1 MMVDVKTPL
10 DREKLKA
17 KAKKANLKVV
27 QPTKE
32 QIEAE
37 QKKEEDNNFERVSP
51 YDSEFRPPQD
61 RVDQRDGFYKTV
73 TVYPYLDRD
82 GVPFNYIV
90 RWDWKDAK
98 GDPNKDIHPFTFGR
112 LRKDKDSEWQKPKWH
127 CKNIGGIASRIPYN
141 LDQITKR
148 PDATVLIVEGE
159 KTVDAA
165 KEHYK
170 NSKYF
175 SDLVVTTS
183 QNGSSSPQ
191 LTDWSYLKGRKVIIC
206 PDNDKAGFKYAYTIY
221 DLLCIAGAYSVEIVN
236 IKNWFTQKGKDL
248 ADPLPIALRVSEE
261 EKQALYDAL
270 LQDTTEL
277 IVSKPIEVKRFKNG
291 KDALFFLKETE
302 KDGIKSIPVTS
313 TNIYIKSFFDDGNG
327 KEDAGL
333 IFSLFNRNGRYVEI
347 CLLNKSMASLVK
359 FKEDLL
365 PKAVPVIDWKLLEI
379 YLTTANNDGD
389 NIMILAKKSGLYK
402 DKDGQYCF
410 VLLNKFRYGSK
421 QFTFQADYE
430 NNLFQKKGCCY
441 SWIESVGKYLGGNS
455 RLCLACCAS
464 FASVFYEF
472 MKWETKIFH
481 FIGSSSSGKTTALK
495 VALSIWG
502 EYESQLLTW
511 QTSPTALENRAVE
524 MNNTC
529 LFLDELSQADPEKL
543 RGVSYMLSQGKGN
556 DRGRPDRA
564 GNRERL
570 IFKNISLSTGEE
582 DQETIFKKIKVDVKT
597 GELLRFLNIEADAGA
612 GLGIFDVLP
621 NKYHKGS
628 YVGLRDDEKA
638 SAYSDDLIK
647 AINENY
653 GVIGV
658 AFIKRFVDE
667 INNRGD
673 SFKREIEAKVNQGVK
688 DFLCTLDIS
697 SGQIIRVAKDF
708 VRMGIVGEYA
718 TEWGFTGWEAG
729 DATNSARRCFENWLA
744 KWGTFGSREEL
755 TILESIKATIQRDK
769 AQFSEL
775 TSLKDNYTS
784 FSELTPPRDKKGSYY
799 KNADQEE
806 VYVFTG
812 AELLEMSP
820 NKNINVIITALKTK
834 RCLLKG
840 EVGKTA
846 KKLYINKNR
855 YSCYV
860 ITSKLFEEE

>member
-51 YDSEFRPPQD
+51 YDSKFRPPQD
-61 RVDQRDGFYKTV
+61 RIDQRDGFYKTV
-73 TVYPYLDRD
+73 TVYPYFDRD
-82 GVPFNYIV
+82 GVLFNYIV

-98 GDPNKDIHPFTFGR
+98 GDPKKGIHPFTFGR

-127 CKNIGGIASRIPYN
+127 CRNIGGIASRIPYN
-141 LDQITKR
+141 LDQIAKR
-148 PDATVLIVEGE
+148 PDATILIVEGE

-165 KEHYK
+165 
-170 NSKYF
+170 SKIYP
-175 SDLVVTTS
+175 DLVVTTS
-183 QNGSSSPQ
+183 QNGSESPH
-191 LTDWSYLKGRKVIIC
+191 LTDWSYLKGRKVILC
-206 PDNDKAGFKYAYTIY
+206 PDNDISGLKYVYTIY
-221 DLLCIAGAYSVEIVN
+221 DFLCIAGAYSVEIIN
-236 IKNWFTQKGKDL
+236 IKNWFSKKGDDL
-248 ADPLPIALRVSEE
+248 ADPLPSALHVSDE
-261 EKQALYDAL
+261 EKRALYDAL

-277 IVSKPIEVKRFKNG
+277 MVSKPVDVERFING
-291 KDALFFLKETE
+291 KDGLLYEYLD
-302 KDGIKSIPVTS
+302 KDGNKKYSTIVR
-313 TNIYIKSFFDDGNG
+313 TNIYIKSFFDGGNG

-333 IFSLFNRNGRYVEI
+333 IFSLINRNGRYVEI

-365 PKAVPVIDWKLLEI
+365 PKAVPVIDWKIFEI
-379 YLTTANNDGD
+379 FLTTAKNNNND
-389 NIMILAKKSGLYK
+389 IMTLAKKSGLHQ
-402 DKDGQYCF
+402 DNDGKWCF

-441 SWIESVGKYLGGNS
+441 SWIESVGKYLGVNS

-481 FIGSSSSGKTTALK
+481 FIGSSSSGKTTAIK
-495 VALSIWG
+495 TALSVWG

-621 NKYHKGS
+621 DKYHKGS
-628 YVGLRDDEKA
+628 YAGLRDDQKA

-673 SFKREIEAKVNQGVK
+673 SFKREIEDKVNQGVK
-688 DFLCTLDIS
+688 DFLCTLDTS
-697 SGQIIRVAKDF
+697 SGQITRVAKDF
-708 VRMGIVGEYA
+708 VRMAIIGEYA

-729 DATNSARRCFENWLA
+729 DATNAARRCFENWLA
-744 KWGTFGSREEL
+744 KWGTLGSREEL
-755 TILESIKATIQRDK
+755 TILESIKATIQKDK

-775 TSLKDNYTS
+775 TPITKQYST
-784 FSELTPPRDKKGSYY
+784 FSDLTPP
-799 KNADQEE
+799 
-806 VYVFTG
+806 TG
-812 AELLEMSP
+812 
-820 NKNINVIITALKTK
+820 
-834 RCLLKG
+834 
-840 EVGKTA
+840 
-846 KKLYINKNR
+846 
-855 YSCYV
+855 
-860 ITSKLFEEE
+860 